1 MKLTFID
8 RKDIP
13 KRQGYK
19 RTKLIEVLK
28 EFTDS
33 EMTAARV
40 DDHGYKDPAFAAQSL
55 NSSAKRLGMTSIKAI
70 TRRNTVYLI
79 KEI

>member
-13 KRQGYK
+13 KRQK
-19 RTKLIEVLK
+19 NFDILK
-28 EFTDS
+28 EFADS
-33 EMTAARV
+33 NASAARV
-40 DDHGYKDPAFAAQSL
+40 DDHGYRDANNAAASI
-55 NSSAKRLGMTSIKAI
+55 NISAKRFGMTGIKAI
-70 TRRNTVYLI
+70 TRNKTLYLI

>member
-8 RKDIP
+8 RKEIP
-13 KRQGYK
+13 ERMGYK
-19 RTKLIEVLK
+19 NTKLLEVLK

-40 DDHGYKDPAFAAQSL
+40 DDHGYKGHTAAAQAL
-55 NSSAKRLGMTSIKAI
+55 NASAKRFNMTGIKAI
-70 TRRNTVYLI
+70 TRNGILYLI
-79 KEI
+79 KEV

>member
-19 RTKLIEVLK
+19 NTKLLEVLK

-40 DDHGYKDPAFAAQSL
+40 DDHGYKDPAVAVQAL
-55 NSSAKRLGMTSIKAI
+55 NASAKRFNMTGIKAI
-70 TRRNTVYLI
+70 TRNRTLYLI